1 MTHNDNNAETLI
13 RTATEDD
20 LAEILY
26 IYNDAI
32 LNTTSVYNY
41 LPHTLEMRKEWF
53 LQKQEENFPVLVA
66 EKNGIVIGF
75 STYGH
80 FRAWAAYKYSVEVS
94 VYIHPEHRGKGIAKL
109 LYPPLFQKA
118 KEQQLHALMAGI
130 DASNIASI
138 RLHEQFGF
146 KTVGLFKE
154 VGYKFDK
161 WLDLQFMQL
170 LLETPEQP
178 VSY

>member
-1 MTHNDNNAETLI
+1 MNESTIPEMLI

-20 LAEILY
+20 LSAILD

-41 LPHTLEMRKEWF
+41 LPHTLEMRMEWYQ
-53 LQKQEENFPVLVA
+53 QKQKDGFPVLVA
-66 EKNGIVIGF
+66 EQSGTVVGF

-94 VYIHPEHRGKGIAKL
+94 VYIHPKHRGKGIAKL
-109 LYPPLFQKA
+109 LYPYLIKKA
-118 KEQQLHALMAGI
+118 KEQQLHTLMAGI
-130 DASNIASI
+130 DASNVASI
-138 RLHEQFGF
+138 KLHEQFGF

-170 LLETPEQP
+170 ILETPENPIAQ
-178 VSY
+178 